1 MIRHK
6 KLKAQN
12 SVSCCKKSIVDF
24 MRKLQEY
31 GLNRTNVEGDYMIK
45 EEKTPLFNLF
55 TLDQI
60 VFEAFFFVKITLNCI
75 LLYFARYFSFCCCY
89 KQHMGGLLSA
99 VYLSIC

>member
-60 VFEAFFFVKITLNCI
+60 VFEAFFFCENYFE
-75 LLYFARYFSFCCCY
+75 LYIVIFC
-89 KQHMGGLLSA
+89 
-99 VYLSIC
+99 